1 VVSRSEIADLGVT
14 TVTFANGVQLAVKPT
29 KFSIDQVAIGVTMGH
44 GREALAK
51 TQPPMIWA
59 LSAFTFGGLQAIG
72 VEDMQRTLAG
82 KTFSPAAIAMSD
94 DRYVMAGATKT
105 EDLDIQMQ
113 VLAAYLTAPG
123 WRPEAFD
130 RLRANYIA
138 QLPQREVSPEGVMGR
153 ELGRLLHD
161 GDQRWA
167 VADAKDAAA
176 ARVED
181 LEAALSPALA
191 TGPLRVSIVGDLS
204 VDQAI
209 AATAATFGA
218 LPARP
223 AGPALPAG
231 AADVHF
237 PPPTATPVVL
247 HHKGRADKAVALI
260 AWPTTDFYADVKRT
274 RTLDLLV
281 EIMRQRLVEQL
292 RIADGA
298 TYSPSASLVSS
309 QKFPGYGD
317 LQVFAEVPPGK
328 VPLFYDTLVKIVA
341 DLRTNPVSADELERA
356 RGPLIQQLLQ
366 ARQTNA
372 YWLGQVASEQDDPRA
387 LGDLRSLLPDL
398 NSVTPSDLQAVART
412 YLKDET
418 AWKLVA
424 LPEAVSP

>member
-1 VVSRSEIADLGVT
+1 MTS
-14 TVTFANGVQLAVKPT
+14 
-29 KFSIDQVAIGVTMGH
+29 
-44 GREALAK
+44 
-51 TQPPMIWA
+51 
-59 LSAFTFGGLQAIG
+59 
-72 VEDMQRTLAG
+72 
-82 KTFSPAAIAMSD
+82 
-94 DRYVMAGATKT
+94 
-105 EDLDIQMQ
+105 
-113 VLAAYLTAPG
+113 
-123 WRPEAFD
+123 
-130 RLRANYIA
+130 
-138 QLPQREVSPEGVMGR
+138 
-153 ELGRLLHD
+153 
-161 GDQRWA
+161 
-167 VADAKDAAA
+167 
-176 ARVED
+176 
-181 LEAALSPALA
+181 
-191 TGPLRVSIVGDLS
+191 
-204 VDQAI
+204 
-209 AATAATFGA
+209 
-218 LPARP
+218 
-223 AGPALPAG
+223 
-231 AADVHF
+231 

-298 TYSPSASLVSS
+298 TYSTSASLVSS
-309 QKFPGYGD
+309 QRFPGYGD
-317 LQVFAEVPPGK
+317 LQVFAEVSPAK